1 MKLSAPIQG
10 WDIRNGVVPALIVGA
25 ISALLALAAVLSQ
38 PPLFQ
43 AGIRILNTGS
53 LSADE
58 AEALAA
64 TPEVVIAAISLPAVS
79 GYNLSEENF
88 LHGSSVEEPLD
99 AVKESP
105 GGANLIL
112 YVRDTDPD
120 RASGRALAWAQAF
133 CAALEEKTSSPDPVC
148 SESVPVPSARTDN
161 FLLWKIFTA
170 ALLGSA
176 IAYGGGFLQAR
187 WNAKEN
193 ASMAKKE
200 MVKSKG
206 ADTAQNLIRKFRSG
220 KARVGV
226 IGLGYVGLPLVDVFG
241 RAGYSVVGIDVD
253 PRKIEA
259 IRKGKSYIEDIHSS
273 HVASLV
279 RKGALRAT
287 TDFSQVETLD
297 ALSICVPTPL
307 RKTGDPD
314 LSFIVNVTEEIS
326 KHLHPG
332 MVIVLESTTYPGT
345 TRELLLPKIE
355 ERGLKVGKDIF
366 LAFSPERVDPGRE
379 DWTTVNTPKVIGG
392 ITPACLEVA
401 RAYYGRAIKNLVPVS
416 SADAAEMSKLL
427 ENTFRAVNIGLVNEV
442 AIMCDHLGLDV
453 WEIIGAAATKPFG
466 FMKFTP
472 GPGLGG
478 HCIPIDPL
486 YLSWKL
492 KSVNYNARFIELASE
507 INTNMPRYVVG
518 KIQDALNKHRK
529 AINGSRILVLGVA
542 YKPNVSDLRESPA
555 LDVIGL
561 LRQKGAVVDYH
572 DPYVP
577 EVRHESFQLKSVPDL
592 EGAVQQA
599 DCVVITTDH
608 DAYQWKKILAL
619 ARLVVDTRNALGE
632 DGKASPKVVRL

>member
-1 MKLSAPIQG
+1 MMNAKPVLG
-10 WDIRNGVVPALIVGA
+10 WDIRNGIVPALIAG
-25 ISALLALAAVLSQ
+25 LAAAFLTLVAVWIQ
-38 PPLFQ
+38 PPAHQ
-43 AGIRILNTGS
+43 AGIRILKTGN

-58 AEALAA
+58 AEMLAGA
-64 TPEVVIAAISLPAVS
+64 PEVAAAAVLKPAVS
-79 GYNLSEENF
+79 GYNLAREDF
-88 LHGSSVEEPLD
+88 LRGAAVEQLLE
-99 AVKESP
+99 
-105 GGANLIL
+105 GGVLRL
-112 YVRDTDPD
+112 TVRDEDP
-120 RASGRALAWAQAF
+120 GRAERRVSAWAQAL
-133 CAALEEKTSSPDPVC
+133 CGALEAGAEC
-148 SESVPVPSARTDN
+148 SETAPAPAAKTDN
-161 FLLWKIFTA
+161 FLIPKILAA
-170 ALLGSA
+170 ALMGSA
-176 IAYGGGFLQAR
+176 LGLGGHFLQNR
-187 WNAKEN
+187 RMAKEN
-193 ASMAKKE
+193 AGMTKKA
-200 MVKSKG
+200 VLKSKG
-206 ADTAQNLIRKFRSG
+206 TDAVQNLVRKFRSG

-226 IGLGYVGLPLVDVFG
+226 VGLGYVGLPLVDVFG
-241 RAGYSVVGIDVD
+241 HAGYTVVGIDVD
-253 PRKIEA
+253 RRKIDA
-259 IRKGKSYIEDIHSS
+259 LNKGKSYIEDIPSA
-273 HVASLV
+273 HVASLI
-279 RKGALRAT
+279 RKRALTAT
-287 TDFSQVETLD
+287 TDFSLVKTLD

-326 KHLHPG
+326 KYLHPG

-355 ERGLKVGKDIF
+355 SRGLKVGQDIF
-366 LAFSPERVDPGRE
+366 LAFSPERVDPSRE
-379 DWTTVNTPKVIGG
+379 DWTTINTPKVIGG
-392 ITPACLEVA
+392 ITPGCLEVA
-401 RAYYGRAIKNLVPVS
+401 LAYYGRAIKTLVPVS

-453 WEIIGAAATKPFG
+453 WEVIDAAATKPFG

-492 KSVNYNARFIELASE
+492 KAVNYNARFIELASE

-518 KIQDALNKHRK
+518 KVQDALNRNRK

-561 LRQKGAVVDYH
+561 LQQKGAVVDYH

-577 EVRHESFQLKSVPDL
+577 EFRHEALQLKSVTDL
-592 EGAVQQA
+592 EGALQQA

-608 DAYQWKKILAL
+608 DAYNWKKILERSQL
-619 ARLVVDTRNALGE
+619 IVDTRNALGP
-632 DGKASPKVVRL
+632 DGRDSPKVVRL